1 MSLSFLSMWTLIDM
15 APANNRNGSIMFMSM
30 KLKSKLS
37 VMVYAISRNVGK
49 KKPKIKITIESAIA
63 KIIKPIVIG
72 SLRNLKLTIE
82 KNEASMSSM
91 VVSSRMSSLLFSI
104 KLYPWFSSSTKKLI
118 LLKNM

>member
-1 MSLSFLSMWTLIDM
+1 MLE
-15 APANNRNGSIMFMSM
+15 
-30 KLKSKLS
+30 
-37 VMVYAISRNVGK
+37 K

-72 SLRNLKLTIE
+72 SLRNLKFTIE
-82 KNEASMSSM
+82 KNEASMSNM